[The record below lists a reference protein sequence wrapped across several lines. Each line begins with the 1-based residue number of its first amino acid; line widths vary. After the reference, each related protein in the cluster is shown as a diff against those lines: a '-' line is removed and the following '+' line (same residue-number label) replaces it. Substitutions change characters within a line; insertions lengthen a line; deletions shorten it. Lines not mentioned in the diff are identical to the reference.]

1 MEGGR
6 PARCEERVA
15 PGAEGGAGGGYVID
29 QYGGQAGLRGGRSVK
44 GASEIARS
52 CLPGEAALGGGGA
65 MPAQG
70 RQEG

>member
-15 PGAEGGAGGGYVID
+15 PGAEGGAGGGDVID
-29 QYGGQAGLRGGRSVK
+29 QYGDQPWLRGGCGVK
-44 GASEIARS
+44 GASEIAGPR
-52 CLPGEAALGGGGA
+52 LPGEAALRGGGPMA
-65 MPAQG
+65 SEG